1 MASLNRVEII
11 GNLGNDP
18 EVKYT
23 PSGDAVATISV
34 ATTEKW
40 KDKSDQ
46 WQEKTEW
53 HRVTLWRR
61 LGEIA
66 GEYLKKGSQVYIA
79 GKLQTRKW
87 TDKEGVERYTT
98 EIVASELLMLGG
110 KSEGGE
116 QRQASRQRQER
127 PTQQNQPTRSQSSG
141 GGFDSMDE
149 DIPFAPYGARAAWS
163 VV

>member
-18 EVKYT
+18 ELRYL
-23 PSGDAVATISV
+23 PNGDAVASISV

-40 KDKSDQ
+40 KDKQSG
-46 WQEKTEW
+46 EMKESVEW
-53 HRVTLWRR
+53 HRVSLWRR

-87 TDKEGVERYTT
+87 QDKDGQDRYTT
-98 EIVASELLMLGG
+98 EIVASELLMLGDRRDG
-110 KSEGGE
+110 PRSNDTE
-116 QRQASRQRQER
+116 QPSRQRQQR
-127 PTQQNQPTRSQSSG
+127 PSQRGQPTRGNQAPAG
-141 GGFDSMDE
+141 GGFDEMDS
-149 DIPFAPYGARAAWS
+149 DIPF
-163 VV
+163 

>member
-23 PSGDAVATISV
+23 ASGDAVATISV

-40 KDKSDQ
+40 KDKASGE
-46 WQEKTEW
+46 WQEKVEW

-66 GEYLKKGSQVYIA
+66 GEYLRKGSQVYIA
-79 GKLQTRKW
+79 GKLSTRKW
-87 TDKEGVERYTT
+87 QDKEGNDRYTT
-98 EIVASELLMLGG
+98 EIVASDLQMFGG
-110 KSEGGE
+110 KDGGE
-116 QRQASRQRQER
+116 RSERPQQRRQEAPQRQAPQRA
-127 PTQQNQPTRSQSSG
+127 PAG
-141 GGFDSMDE
+141 GGFDEMDS
-149 DIPFAPYGARAAWS
+149 DIPF
-163 VV
+163 

>member
-11 GNLGNDP
+11 GNLGQDP

-23 PSGDAVATISV
+23 SSGDAVATISV

-40 KDKSDQ
+40 KDKASGEM
-46 WQEKTEW
+46 QEKVEW

-87 TDKEGVERYTT
+87 QDKDGNDRYTT
-98 EIVASELLMLGG
+98 EIVASDLLMLGG

-116 QRQASRQRQER
+116 RQPRRQEPASRPAANRA
-127 PTQQNQPTRSQSSG
+127 PTG
-141 GGFDSMDE
+141 GGFDSMSD
-149 DIPFAPYGARAAWS
+149 DVPFAPYGARAAWS